1 MRYTLPTDVVKLE
14 SSYVFRFL
22 QQYFCMNLF
31 FLYLSCSGFV
41 TILWFSFYFSVSN
54 APYKLHSVILIFR
67 FQKVVRKKKIRVV
80 IPMLPSNLW
89 RIWNTVGSVHT
100 QIGIRE
106 DPPPPKNKIGL
117 KGIVGRIFDG
127 REHCICW
134 WKQWL
139 SFFQLHDYIF
149 NFYFIQFPFYMSVL
163 DKVGDFLSHF
173 PLISPFLIF
182 LRRLYVLF

>member
-67 FQKVVRKKKIRVV
+67 FQKVVRKKKFRVV

-106 DPPPPKNKIGL
+106 DPSPPKKNWSQ
-117 KGIVGRIFDG
+117 RY
-127 REHCICW
+127 CW
-134 WKQWL
+134 A
-139 SFFQLHDYIF
+139 
-149 NFYFIQFPFYMSVL
+149 YFWWQRTLYLLVKTMTF
-163 DKVGDFLSHF
+163 FLSVTWLYLQ
-173 PLISPFLIF
+173 PLFYSIPI
-182 LRRLYVLF
+182 LYVCIG